1 MNLEQ
6 TTQVGKA
13 GSDMSGLTK
22 CMLLALN
29 KKVNRK
35 SIAANALVV
44 TLVVGVSATIA
55 LATPQAPSQ
64 PAPESAPRQAAQKS
78 ESQASPSPLPPI
90 QRVNVLCVDADRNPV
105 PGAEVHLFQRIGGED
120 GRYLHSGT
128 FTSDAEGRA
137 VCAETIFSDEHG
149 NFDRWIYARVPG
161 RLVGV
166 GRCAQWTNQRV
177 INPEGRVVMQP
188 SRSVEGQLRLPA
200 GYDPTKV
207 VVRVQ
212 TLHIFT
218 GAGDFDFESFPR
230 YDPFRGLDTALPE
243 IFDYRPDSHGRIR
256 FGDVPVRGQLYL
268 VTTGDGLG
276 EAQWRNDNKAFD
288 QPIQLT
294 IEEESYLS
302 GRVVTPD
309 RKSVV

>member
-6 TTQVGKA
+6 TIQVGKA

-35 SIAANALVV
+35 SIAANVLVV
-44 TLVVGVSATIA
+44 TLVVGVTSTIA

-64 PAPESAPRQAAQKS
+64 PAPESAPPEAAQKS
-78 ESQASPSPLPPI
+78 EPPASPSPLPPI
-90 QRVNVLCVDADRNPV
+90 QRVNVLCVDADRKPV

-166 GRCAQWTNQRV
+166 GRCTEWTNQAPLTRK
-177 INPEGRVVMQP
+177 
-188 SRSVEGQLRLPA
+188 A
-200 GYDPTKV
+200 
-207 VVRVQ
+207 
-212 TLHIFT
+212 
-218 GAGDFDFESFPR
+218 ES
-230 YDPFRGLDTALPE
+230 
-243 IFDYRPDSHGRIR
+243 
-256 FGDVPVRGQLYL
+256 
-268 VTTGDGLG
+268 
-276 EAQWRNDNKAFD
+276 
-288 QPIQLT
+288 
-294 IEEESYLS
+294 
-302 GRVVTPD
+302 
-309 RKSVV
+309 